1 MESFYPFGYYIT
13 SLFLQFSHINQQG
26 KPISLPPNKV
36 ANRIIYGRPKYLKL
50 FNVSINDKMCSNN
63 WDIILIYYFL
73 QFPGSFSSFTETVE
87 TTANLNLTRTESE
100 ITVLSRHSER
110 STEEGR
116 VQSGSLVNSTDSP
129 RTSSD
134 LTDSSRIRKGN
145 LKVFL

>member
-1 MESFYPFGYYIT
+1 MELFYPFGYYIT

-110 STEEGR
+110 STEEWK
-116 VQSGSLVNSTDSP
+116 VQQTSLANSIQMSDQDSP
-129 RTSSD
+129 QTSSD
-134 LTDSSRIRKGN
+134 PVETSRIRKG
-145 LKVFL
+145 K